1 MRLQCDFCYHHCRLD
16 EGERGLCSVREQ
28 KDGVLVTRSYGEL
41 VALAVD
47 PVEKKPLYHFLP
59 FTKTLS
65 LAMFG
70 CNLSCT
76 FCQNHQISQAGY
88 EKEHVYRHVDAKQ
101 IPLMAKEMRC
111 PSVSFTYSEPLVW
124 QDYLM
129 EVAAACKEASLA
141 TIMVTNGT
149 FSEEALIRLKPL
161 IDAFNIDVKGDEQFY
176 REMCNGSLKPVL
188 RGLDVLAKGP
198 AHVEV
203 TTMVM
208 ETRHS
213 LENIR
218 TMGRLLGDLGVQVWH
233 LSRYFPRYLC
243 TDPPTSEAYLQ
254 EALSVACLSSIPY
267 VYSGNSSLGQGTSCP
282 SCHTLLIEDR
292 MARDAGYAKLLDR
305 GVCPQ
310 CGAAIYGRFQA

>member
-1 MRLQCDFCYHHCRLD
+1 MKLRCDFCYHHCLLG
-16 EGERGLCSVREQ
+16 EGERGLCSVREHRG
-28 KDGVLVTRSYGEL
+28 GVLVTRLYGEL

-88 EKEHVYRHVDAKQ
+88 EQENVYRQVDAPQ
-101 IPLMAKEMRC
+101 IPFTAKEQGC

-124 QDYLM
+124 QDYML
-129 EVAAACKEASLA
+129 EVASACKEASLA

-149 FSEEALIRLKPL
+149 FSEEALNRLPPL

-176 REMCNGSLKPVL
+176 RSMCDGSLKPVL
-188 RGLDVLAKGP
+188 RGLEVLAKSTS
-198 AHVEV
+198 HVEV

-208 ETRHS
+208 ESRHS
-213 LENIR
+213 LESIR
-218 TMGRLLGDLGVQVWH
+218 ALGRTLAELGVQVWH
-233 LSRYFPRYLC
+233 LSRYVPRYRC
-243 TDPPTSEAYLQ
+243 NDPPTSEAYLQ
-254 EALSVACLSSIPY
+254 QVLSEAVLSSIPY
-267 VYSGNSSLGQGTSCP
+267 VYAGNSALGQDTRCP
-282 SCHTLLIEDR
+282 ACHTLLIDDR
-292 MARDAGYAKLLDR
+292 MARNARYIQPLER
-305 GVCPQ
+305 GACPH
-310 CGAAIYGRFQA
+310 CGQRIYGRFKA

>member
-1 MRLQCDFCYHHCRLD
+1 MKLQCDFCWRHCLLG
-16 EGERGLCSVREQ
+16 EGERGICSVRENR
-28 KDGVLVTRSYGEL
+28 KGTLVTRSYGEL

-70 CNLSCT
+70 CNLSCS
-76 FCQNHQISQAGY
+76 FCQNHQISQPEY
-88 EKEHVYRHVDAKQ
+88 EGEISYRSVDARQ
-101 IPLMAKEMRC
+101 IPLMAIEQGC

-124 QDYLM
+124 QDYM
-129 EVAAACKEASLA
+129 IEVADACKKASLA

-149 FSEEALIRLKPL
+149 FSEEALVRLTPV

-176 REMCNGSLKPVL
+176 RDMCNGSLKPVL
-188 RGLDVLAKGP
+188 RGLEVLAKGP

-208 ETRHS
+208 ESRHS
-213 LENIR
+213 LEAIR
-218 TMGRLLGDLGVQVWH
+218 SMGNRLADLGVQVWH

-243 TDPPTSEAYLQ
+243 NDPATSEAYL
-254 EALSVACLSSIPY
+254 EEVLSVAWSSGIPY
-267 VYSGNSSLGQGTSCP
+267 VYAGNSSLGQGTYCP
-282 SCHTLLIEDR
+282 SCHALLIEDR
-292 MARDAGYAKLLDR
+292 MTRSPGYAQPLES
-305 GVCPQ
+305 GVCPR
-310 CGAAIYGRFQA
+310 CSTSIYGRFKA

>member
-1 MRLQCDFCYHHCRLD
+1 MKLQCDFCWRHCLLG
-16 EGERGLCSVREQ
+16 EGQRGVCSVRENQ
-28 KDGVLVTRSYGEL
+28 GGVLVTRSYGEL
-41 VALAVD
+41 VALSVD

-59 FTKTLS
+59 FTRTLS

-76 FCQNHQISQAGY
+76 FCQNHQISQIEY
-88 EKEHVYRHVDAKQ
+88 EGEISYRPVDAQ
-101 IPLMAKEMRC
+101 QLPRMANEQRC

-124 QDYLM
+124 QDYMM
-129 EVAAACKEASLA
+129 EVAAACKESSLA

-149 FSEEALIRLKPL
+149 FSEEALARLKPL
-161 IDAFNIDVKGDEQFY
+161 IDAYNIDVKGNEQFY
-176 REMCNGSLKPVL
+176 RDMCNGSLKPVL
-188 RGLDVLAKGP
+188 RGLEVLARSSC
-198 AHVEV
+198 HVEV

-213 LENIR
+213 LEEIR
-218 TMGRLLGDLGVQVWH
+218 SLGRILGDLGVQVWH
-233 LSRYFPRYLC
+233 LSRYVPRYLC

-254 EALSVACLSSIPY
+254 EALSVASFSSIPY
-267 VYSGNSSLGQGTSCP
+267 VYAGNSSLGQATCCP

-292 MARDAGYAKLLDR
+292 MARDAGYAKPLDR

-310 CGAAIYGRFQA
+310 CGAAIYGRFKA

>member
-28 KDGVLVTRSYGEL
+28 KGGVLVTRSYGEL

-70 CNLSCT
+70 CNLSCA

-88 EKEHVYRHVDAKQ
+88 EDGHVHRYVDAKA
-101 IPLMAKEMRC
+101 IPLSANEMSC

-129 EVAAACKEASLA
+129 EVATACKEASLA

-149 FSEEALIRLKPL
+149 FSEQGLIRLPPL

-176 REMCNGSLKPVL
+176 KSMCNGSLKPVL
-188 RGLDVLAKGP
+188 RGLEVLARSS

-208 ETRHS
+208 ESRHT
-213 LENIR
+213 LEDIR
-218 TMGRLLGDLGVQVWH
+218 TLAKRLGNLGVQVWH
-233 LSRYFPRYLC
+233 LSRYFPRYRC
-243 TDPPTSEAYLQ
+243 TDPPTSEAFLQ
-254 EALSVACLSSIPY
+254 EALSVASLSSIPY
-267 VYSGNSSLGQGTSCP
+267 VYAGNSSLGQGTYCP

-292 MARDAGYAKLLDR
+292 MAGNAGYAKPLDG

-310 CGAAIYGRFQA
+310 CGAAIYGRFKA